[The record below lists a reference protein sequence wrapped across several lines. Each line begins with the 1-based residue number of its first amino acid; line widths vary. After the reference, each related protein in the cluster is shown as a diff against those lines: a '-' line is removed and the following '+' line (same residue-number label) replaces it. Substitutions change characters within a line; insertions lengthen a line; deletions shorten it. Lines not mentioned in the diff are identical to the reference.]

1 MITLPILDLLLA
13 LVASVP
19 AVHPHNPMA
28 ITFSGAQGK
37 ATLSVRTL
45 PFNPDTVAAGGNF
58 SWLGAITSEMD
69 LMVGDVNVP
78 AGAYSLNVPAAA
90 GSAFTEAVFAV
101 RGGDSITVPITAFEA
116 PEREHKDLE
125 VVLINKGFTTTG
137 MRSTT
142 PSAGATFVMKLS
154 FGDINRQLELKEVFK
169 SDG

>member
-37 ATLSVRTL
+37 ATFSFRTL
-45 PFNPDTVAAGGNF
+45 PFNADTVAAGGNF
-58 SWLGAITSEMD
+58 SWQGALTSEMD
-69 LMVGDVNVP
+69 LTVGDATIP
-78 AGAYSLNVPAAA
+78 AGAYRVNIPAPA
-90 GSAFTEAVFAV
+90 GGSFTEAVFTQS
-101 RGGDSITVPITAFEA
+101 GGDPITVAIAAFEA
-116 PEREHKDLE
+116 PTREHKDLE
-125 VVLINKGFTTTG
+125 VVVINKGFVTVP
-137 MRSTT
+137 RSTT
-142 PSAGATFVMKLS
+142 PASGATFVMRIS